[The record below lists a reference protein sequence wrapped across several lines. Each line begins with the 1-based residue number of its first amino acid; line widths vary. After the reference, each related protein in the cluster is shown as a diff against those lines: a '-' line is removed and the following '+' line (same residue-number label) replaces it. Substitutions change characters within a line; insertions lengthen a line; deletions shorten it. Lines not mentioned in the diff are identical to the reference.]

1 MRIRDK
7 ILSTCLSDLEKHPGV
22 WQSFEH
28 KNAIDY
34 FVIQTIFLFLTKIL
48 IFFNLAYY
56 MCGAEPAGNI
66 PAPMLQQYIYKRK
79 KRGKTNGKEKI
90 K

>member
-1 MRIRDK
+1 MYGRMLYGNHKSCVK
-7 ILSTCLSDLEKHPGV
+7 IIIKKGHPYGCLFCNLKKQDL
-22 WQSFEH
+22 
-28 KNAIDY
+28 
-34 FVIQTIFLFLTKIL
+34 LFLTKIL

>member
-1 MRIRDK
+1 MEIVLFQHDLNVNRNDTNMRIRDK

-34 FVIQTIFLFLTKIL
+34 FVIQTILGLVI
-48 IFFNLAYY
+48 
-56 MCGAEPAGNI
+56 AE
-66 PAPMLQQYIYKRK
+66 K
-79 KRGKTNGKEKI
+79 
-90 K
+90 

>member
-34 FVIQTIFLFLTKIL
+34 FVIQTILGLV

>member
-1 MRIRDK
+1 MYTLDEVKQEIEEYVEIVLFQHDLNVNRNDTNMRIRNK

-34 FVIQTIFLFLTKIL
+34 FVRQTILGLVI
-48 IFFNLAYY
+48 
-56 MCGAEPAGNI
+56 AE
-66 PAPMLQQYIYKRK
+66 K
-79 KRGKTNGKEKI
+79 
-90 K
+90 